1 MMKCFIP
8 EYENRIIR
16 PIKNCLKMGGRKIRM
31 SNSGVESDQSSL
43 YTCMEI
49 S

>member
-16 PIKNCLKMGGRKIRM
+16 PIKNCLKMGGEEDK
-31 SNSGVESDQSSL
+31 NE
-43 YTCMEI
+43 
-49 S
+49 